1 MFYGNQPGRFE
12 MIKLT
17 GSGVALIAA
26 AVARVASSESHKFVV
41 DEHLRAISS
50 AIGAEGVSV
59 YDLGK
64 RNEKTRF
71 IRFDLSVANEHSIEI
86 EVGPQPEFKNPDT
99 RPEGDDDI
107 PPGGTPV
114 AMRMA
119 A

>member
-1 MFYGNQPGRFE
+1 
-12 MIKLT
+12 MIRLDGAK
-17 GSGVALIAA
+17 VALISA
-26 AVARVASSESHKFVV
+26 AVARVAGSEAHKFVV

-50 AIGAEGVSV
+50 AVGAEGVSV

-71 IRFDLSVANEHSIEI
+71 IRFDFPQGEQIEI
-86 EVGPQPEFKNPDT
+86 EVGPQPEFVNHDN
-99 RPEGDDDI
+99 RPEGDDDN
-107 PPGGTPV
+107 PGGTPV